1 MTDSL
6 FTMEP
11 MRYWAPTSSMSP
23 EVKRQH
29 LEQMIAH
36 GDYIWSRKYDGNWS
50 RAVITP
56 ERNALQTRGISKK
69 TGTYGEIQNKVFFW
83 QDVIKAF
90 SRDTVILGEVYLPGG
105 IDKDVGSILRC
116 LDPKAQARQKDK
128 KLEWRIFDILY
139 LDGENIMEKPAE
151 ERIKL
156 IPEVV
161 RRINSPLVIGIDY
174 HYMDEDFFD
183 DLNNIFAEGGEG
195 AVCYRRSSIYIPGK
209 RGPSAWETC
218 KVKQEISA
226 DIDCFI
232 TGIEPAV
239 RDYTGKDIQT
249 WNFWEDE
256 RSSEKLVG
264 QLYGEYRTG
273 RAIRPISKG
282 YYYNWPGAIYTG
294 VYDNNGNIISLC
306 KVAGLTE
313 DFKTQLRDNFEEWKM
328 CPLTIGG
335 MMVST
340 AQAQKD
346 GVGISIRHPYIKSIR
361 KNDIDPK
368 DCTLEKILS

>member
-1 MTDSL
+1 MNYFEL
-6 FTMEP
+6 GVQK
-11 MRYWAPTSSMSP
+11 YWAPTSSMST
-23 EVKRQH
+23 ETRRQH
-29 LEQMIAH
+29 LEQMAAS
-36 GDYIWSRKYDGNWS
+36 GNYLWAEKFDGNFA
-50 RAVITP
+50 RGVITF
-56 ERNALQTRGISKK
+56 ERSALQTRGISRV
-69 TGTYGEIQNKVFFW
+69 TGTYSELQEKVFFW
-83 QDVIKAF
+83 DSVVNAF
-90 SRDTVILGEVYLPGG
+90 QHGDTVILGELYLPGG
-105 IDKDVGSILRC
+105 IDRDVGSISRC
-116 LDPKAQARQKDK
+116 LPEKARARQKDH
-128 KLEWRIFDILY
+128 KLEWHIFDVLV
-139 LDGENIMEKPAE
+139 LDGVDMINLPIE
-151 ERIKL
+151 ERVSH

-161 RRINSPLVIGIDY
+161 KRINNPLVQGIEY
-174 HYMDEDFFD
+174 HEMTESFFEE
-183 DLNNIFAEGGEG
+183 LNEIFARKGEG
-195 AVCYRRSSIYIPGK
+195 AICYKKGIVYTPGK
-209 RGPSAWETC
+209 RSSAWTTM

-264 QLYGEYRTG
+264 QLYGDYRTG

-282 YYYNWPGAIYTG
+282 YYYGWPGAIYTS
-294 VYDNNGNIISLC
+294 VYDNNGNIVPLC

-313 DFKTQLRDNFEEWKM
+313 DFKTELRDNFDEWNM

-340 AQAQKD
+340 AQAESD
-346 GVGISIRHPYIKSIR
+346 GTGISIRHPYIKSIR

-368 DCTLEKILS
+368 DCTLAKILS